1 MKPLSQ
7 VGNQATP
14 DVETITYTLPAGASV
29 TTRLETDSSTTI
41 NVNIPG
47 FPAYSWNSGI
57 AVTCFILAN
66 GFGITAGI
74 LSRNP
79 QVGALTG
86 LLVSR
91 GCSSVVKDIQ
101 AHSPSDDGDS

>member
-7 VGNQATP
+7 AENQAAS

-57 AVTCFILAN
+57 AVTCFILGN
-66 GFGITAGI
+66 SFGITAGI

-79 QVGALTG
+79 HVGTLTNF
-86 LLVSR
+86 LVSR
-91 GCSSVVKDIQ
+91 GCSAVMKDIQ
-101 AHSPSDDGDS
+101 ARSPSDDGDS